1 MHDKA
6 IEAWCRSAVLWLIKQ
21 AMYPL
26 LPRSS
31 HLPGLADTDLDAFLR
46 RLRRESDVVFWSGLW
61 LGALVFAAT
70 PLITLGVP
78 LPAFLLPRRLLER
91 HTARIITH
99 PIYLL
104 RQALSVVRL
113 IAGMCWGAD
122 PRVRACFE
130 LAPYP
135 ADPGTFRQS

>member
-1 MHDKA
+1 V
-6 IEAWCRSAVLWLIKQ
+6 IWLIKQ

-26 LPRSS
+26 FPRSS
-31 HLPGLADTDLDAFLR
+31 ELPGLVDTDLDAFLR
-46 RLRRESDVVFWSGLW
+46 RLRRESNLVFWTGLW
-61 LGALVFAAT
+61 LGALVFACT

-78 LPAFLLPRRLLER
+78 LPAFALSRRLLER
-91 HTARIITH
+91 HTARIIVH
-99 PIYLL
+99 RIYVV

-113 IAGMCWGAD
+113 IAGLCWGAD

-135 ADPGTFRQS
+135 VDPGTFRAS

>member
-1 MHDKA
+1 M
-6 IEAWCRSAVLWLIKQ
+6 LWLIKQ

-26 LPRSS
+26 FPRSPE
-31 HLPGLADTDLDAFLR
+31 LPGLVDTDLDAFLR
-46 RLRRESDVVFWSGLW
+46 RLRCEADVVFWLGL
-61 LGALVFAAT
+61 LVGALVFACT

-91 HTARIITH
+91 HTERIIAH

-104 RQALSVVRL
+104 RQALAVVRL
-113 IAGMCWGAD
+113 IAGMCWAAD
-122 PRVRACFE
+122 PRVRACFA

-135 ADPGTFRQS
+135 ADPGTFRGS

>member
-1 MHDKA
+1 MTKRLVGDVDESV
-6 IEAWCRSAVLWLIKQ
+6 IWLIKQ

-31 HLPGLADTDLDAFLR
+31 ELPGLVDTDLDSFLR
-46 RLRRESDVVFWSGLW
+46 RLRRESNSVFWTGLW
-61 LGALVFAAT
+61 LGALVFACT

-78 LPAFLLPRRLLER
+78 LPAFLLPRRMLER
-91 HTARIITH
+91 HTARIIAH
-99 PIYLL
+99 RVYLV

-122 PRVRACFE
+122 PRVRACFALE
-130 LAPYP
+130 PYP
-135 ADPGTFRQS
+135 ADPGTFRAS